1 MSLLH
6 ILPIIIFSVWHIFL
20 WPLLSSYSKLISFS
34 DTTEEYVPQLD
45 ILKVISIYSGLNF
58 SSSKKLLLRYVS

>member
-20 WPLLSSYSKLISFS
+20 WPLLFSYSKLISFS